1 MNCLVCGLHIKALLK
16 WERYHGRR
24 FPWRSSADP
33 FHLAVAEILLQ
44 KTKAEDVAIV
54 WKKLIAEMPTST
66 SLAEA
71 KKKDIHA
78 IVKCLGLAAQRTMRL
93 KTMALAWIR
102 QDVSGNRLPGLGPY
116 GSSVI
121 LLAMGRDHC
130 DIPID
135 GNISRVIARYC
146 GYKFSSGEPRKK
158 LEVKE
163 TMRQVLGYL
172 PKPSTKLLAVY
183 ALVDL
188 GALICRSHK
197 PSCDACPLRPGCAFA
212 GN

>member
-1 MNCLVCGLHIKALLK
+1 MNCFVCGLPVKALLR

-24 FPWRSSADP
+24 PPWRSSTDP
-33 FHLAVAEILLQ
+33 FHLAVAEVLLQ
-44 KTKAEDVAIV
+44 KTKAHDVVSV
-54 WKKLIAEMPTST
+54 WEKLIAEMPTAT

-71 KKKDIHA
+71 KKKDVHT
-78 IVKCLGLAAQRTMRL
+78 IVKCLGLATQRTTRL
-93 KTMALAWIR
+93 KTMARAWIS
-102 QDVSGNRLPGLGPY
+102 QDVSGHRLPGLGPY
-116 GSSVI
+116 GNSVI
-121 LLAMGRDHC
+121 LLAMGRDHS

-146 GYKFSSGEPRKK
+146 GLKFSRGEPRKK

-163 TMRQVLGYL
+163 TMRQVLCHL
-172 PKPSTKLLAVY
+172 PKPRARLFAVY